1 MAGEPTLAEGRM
13 NDPEWVAHL
22 QRLLIEHG
30 HDPGP
35 VDGVFGPRTDAAV
48 RAFQAE
54 SGLAADGVV
63 GPITWAALDGEEAP
77 VAPSG
82 GEGGWSGG
90 APDTSSPSSPQ
101 SATCGIY
108 AFNGVTVNFD
118 VVNTGPES
126 WQAGDVA
133 YDLVVTRA
141 GTLVQQEN
149 QAIVGLMPGRNF
161 FREVPFLGG
170 HVDGDYLAVLTV
182 IDLHTNDTL
191 ASNSSEFSSP
201 AVPPSGGF

>member
-1 MAGEPTLAEGRM
+1 MAGEPTLAADRM

-48 RAFQAE
+48 RAFQVE
-54 SGLAADGVV
+54 RGLAADGIV
-63 GPITWAALDGEEAP
+63 GPLTWAALNGEEAP

-82 GEGGWSGG
+82 GDGGGTGG
-90 APDTSSPSSPQ
+90 GPDSPSTQ

-108 AFNGVTVNFD
+108 AFNGASVNFD
-118 VVNTGPES
+118 VVNTGQDS

-133 YDLVVTRA
+133 YDLIVTRA

-182 IDLHTNDTL
+182 IDLHNNDTL
-191 ASNSSEFSSP
+191 ASDMSEFSSP